1 MEDNNFNKNEPSTNA
16 DVNPRGGLVQT
27 AKNKAR
33 NFASNLKDAASRG
46 IKALWTFLPTQVKIV
61 VIVIII
67 VIIVIISL
75 LAIGL
80 IKEGTSAVKSGVD
93 NFFNENDLDND
104 TKNLY
109 ENNKSLLMVKLSDID
124 KMYNSFIETGN
135 GGAETQTAMKYE
147 IGSKNLS
154 NEEKTKRVVDI
165 DDKLPAYKH
174 ILMTE
179 KYNFNKIKYK
189 KYSHAN
195 TSGADLAERDYQE
208 DKEVGLKFPKD
219 SKNTKLLKFVNM
231 TTPYLQTW
239 YIPLSMNTASIVS
252 GTETDSNRNPL
263 FSYNIIKEAYSN
275 IVVNWY
281 ELKKCKLIT
290 YYETYEEVYRHDRLQ
305 IIADEFPMPQFE
317 SDSSGRTIV
326 KRDSNGNILYSG
338 TYETQIISKS
348 KLDTVDEGTQQCN
361 TATLDGLAGGTR
373 TPGNET
379 FVSKNEEVTPT
390 YYISKAETFDIKI
403 INEFNY
409 ETYVD
414 SDVDA
419 RRNED
424 TKSEEPE
431 AFRRESLA
439 SENKA
444 SNVLGSIGGTYRSSI
459 ESALSS
465 LPQDGISVASAPTQ
479 TITTTINGVSIP
491 GVRKTII
498 VDLEGYIDYENCI
511 KHTVTRI
518 WNDKLRQ
525 TKSENEKYTMDDLI
539 AYNESDDRKE
549 KVSSSAFCGT
559 NSSNNSSSG
568 GYASGTPT
576 TSFQLNGYTFP
587 VYNQNVG
594 FGSDIAESGCGLCAI
609 TVVIDAYKN
618 KNYDPRTLGN
628 EIHWSGAVLTKDYAD
643 ILNDYGFSTSVT
655 TWGNGGTRNENI
667 SLDRKKQITREAI
680 DRHLRQK
687 KPVIVQVKGN
697 AGHILGSGT
706 DSGHYIVLAGYQGN
720 KIIIANSAGGL
731 KNEVDMDTLLSAMYD
746 DAESDH
752 GFMLI
757 DPDGGSFSGGSSS
770 NRTNNGSG
778 GNSNNSSASSE
789 LSSKLQDMINYAVS
803 FPERGKTL
811 PYGAPPYIPDT
822 KDKLE
827 NISQIDCSGFVTA
840 LYQIFFDVNIAK
852 DGIRDIVSNASGI
865 NEKGLKG
872 ETHSYDRSRGSSQL
886 QVGDI
891 LHNPGHVTMY
901 IGEYNGVPS
910 LISQGQTGDP
920 SIRPVDTGFYS
931 TRIDSYSRYIGG
943 VSINGANGSSSFGD
957 STCNGKAASYYRDLI
972 REGTL
977 NRIDFMNSNPDIYNR
992 YLRKDAPYMTYVGY
1006 SRSKLNLSYWNLKE
1020 LFREVDDE
1028 KGYLPWVYGGSLGF
1042 ENTYLN
1048 RRNGVNGV
1056 GGEGV
1061 QAMVESAKQLAAQ
1074 NNGEGLWHYCQGDA
1088 AGASHANRRFIFHN
1102 IEEMQNYINIGES
1115 AGTDCSAFVL
1125 SMYLAYTGVSIDP
1138 GGNGSSLRSYAE
1150 SNNGSSLPDSPNV
1163 VIQYHTSID
1172 AGIQAGD
1179 VLYGPGHVGLYVGD
1193 DSQVDQGGGGV
1204 GGLCNIGMGWTGPKF
1219 DSLSNRGYT
1228 GYIHYE
1234 GLPSVVSSG
1243 GTGTASGEFLIKS
1256 GYEVDSSYRGQTY
1269 PLTSQQRDFLE
1280 RLVCGEF
1287 GTSYEG
1293 SVLIAQCLRD
1303 AFVNGLCDDPMKV
1316 KLLSAQGGLGY
1327 TGSIANKNENSI
1339 NAVKYVFDEGGSGLQ
1354 HRIYYMC
1361 TIGATEWHYTQHKI
1375 YRHQNVDFFDGWN

>member
-1 MEDNNFNKNEPSTNA
+1 
-16 DVNPRGGLVQT
+16 
-27 AKNKAR
+27 
-33 NFASNLKDAASRG
+33 
-46 IKALWTFLPTQVKIV
+46 
-61 VIVIII
+61 
-67 VIIVIISL
+67 
-75 LAIGL
+75 
-80 IKEGTSAVKSGVD
+80 
-93 NFFNENDLDND
+93 
-104 TKNLY
+104 
-109 ENNKSLLMVKLSDID
+109 
-124 KMYNSFIETGN
+124 
-135 GGAETQTAMKYE
+135 
-147 IGSKNLS
+147 
-154 NEEKTKRVVDI
+154 
-165 DDKLPAYKH
+165 
-174 ILMTE
+174 
-179 KYNFNKIKYK
+179 
-189 KYSHAN
+189 
-195 TSGADLAERDYQE
+195 
-208 DKEVGLKFPKD
+208 
-219 SKNTKLLKFVNM
+219 
-231 TTPYLQTW
+231 
-239 YIPLSMNTASIVS
+239 
-252 GTETDSNRNPL
+252 
-263 FSYNIIKEAYSN
+263 
-275 IVVNWY
+275 
-281 ELKKCKLIT
+281 
-290 YYETYEEVYRHDRLQ
+290 
-305 IIADEFPMPQFE
+305 
-317 SDSSGRTIV
+317 
-326 KRDSNGNILYSG
+326 
-338 TYETQIISKS
+338 
-348 KLDTVDEGTQQCN
+348 
-361 TATLDGLAGGTR
+361 
-373 TPGNET
+373 
-379 FVSKNEEVTPT
+379 
-390 YYISKAETFDIKI
+390 
-403 INEFNY
+403 
-409 ETYVD
+409 
-414 SDVDA
+414 
-419 RRNED
+419 
-424 TKSEEPE
+424 
-431 AFRRESLA
+431 
-439 SENKA
+439 
-444 SNVLGSIGGTYRSSI
+444 
-459 ESALSS
+459 
-465 LPQDGISVASAPTQ
+465 
-479 TITTTINGVSIP
+479 
-491 GVRKTII
+491 
-498 VDLEGYIDYENCI
+498 
-511 KHTVTRI
+511 
-518 WNDKLRQ
+518 
-525 TKSENEKYTMDDLI
+525 
-539 AYNESDDRKE
+539 
-549 KVSSSAFCGT
+549 
-559 NSSNNSSSG
+559 
-568 GYASGTPT
+568 
-576 TSFQLNGYTFP
+576 
-587 VYNQNVG
+587 
-594 FGSDIAESGCGLCAI
+594 
-609 TVVIDAYKN
+609 
-618 KNYDPRTLGN
+618 
-628 EIHWSGAVLTKDYAD
+628 
-643 ILNDYGFSTSVT
+643 
-655 TWGNGGTRNENI
+655 
-667 SLDRKKQITREAI
+667 
-680 DRHLRQK
+680 
-687 KPVIVQVKGN
+687 
-697 AGHILGSGT
+697 
-706 DSGHYIVLAGYQGN
+706 
-720 KIIIANSAGGL
+720 
-731 KNEVDMDTLLSAMYD
+731 
-746 DAESDH
+746 
-752 GFMLI
+752 
-757 DPDGGSFSGGSSS
+757 
-770 NRTNNGSG
+770 
-778 GNSNNSSASSE
+778 
-789 LSSKLQDMINYAVS
+789 
-803 FPERGKTL
+803 
-811 PYGAPPYIPDT
+811 
-822 KDKLE
+822 
-827 NISQIDCSGFVTA
+827 
-840 LYQIFFDVNIAK
+840 
-852 DGIRDIVSNASGI
+852 
-865 NEKGLKG
+865 
-872 ETHSYDRSRGSSQL
+872 
-886 QVGDI
+886 
-891 LHNPGHVTMY
+891 MY

-931 TRIDSYSRYIGG
+931 TSIDSYSRYIGG